1 MLRNKEVELSSAVIT
16 FGTIPAYREDNDGV
30 CHGPANAARRKEACE
45 DELDSSWLDGAVE
58 VFPLE
63 DTAQGFC
70 SRCAGIPSELQC
82 TESLHCNNAGPCNAG
97 RSIHLS

>member
-30 CHGPANAARRKEACE
+30 CLEPANDARRKEARE
-45 DELDSSWLDGAVE
+45 DVLHSSCLDGAIE

-63 DTAQGFC
+63 DTAQGVS
-70 SRCAGIPSELQC
+70 SRCAGIL
-82 TESLHCNNAGPCNAG
+82 N
-97 RSIHLS
+97 